1 MRQERRD
8 VKAVHGDVQ
17 RLLKAGVIDK
27 TDDGKIVFPYDA
39 IHVDF
44 TITKAAKAALAR
56 LLPAQFAGSAVSTSF
71 AQ

>member
-1 MRQERRD
+1 MLIGRLPSFFLTLRVRQERRD

-17 RLLKAGVIDK
+17 RLLKAGVLDK

-44 TITKAAKAALAR
+44 TITKAA
-56 LLPAQFAGSAVSTSF
+56 
-71 AQ
+71 